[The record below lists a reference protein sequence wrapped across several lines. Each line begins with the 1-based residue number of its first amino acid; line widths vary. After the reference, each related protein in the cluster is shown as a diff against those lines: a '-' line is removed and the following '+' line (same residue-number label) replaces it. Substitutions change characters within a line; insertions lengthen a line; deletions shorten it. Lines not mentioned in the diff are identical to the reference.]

1 MKFSIGMVGDF
12 GPDQTVELARF
23 AERRGLD
30 QVWVAD
36 ERFYR
41 DVYASMTLLACRTER
56 IRIGAMVTDPFV
68 RHPAL
73 TATAAASVDEISGG
87 RCVLGMGAG
96 VSGFAAMGIERIRP
110 ARAIKE
116 AIALINRLCD
126 GEQDVKYEG
135 EIIRFDGGHLGFE
148 PLRRVPIFVAGRG
161 PRVLQAGGEM
171 ADGVVVASYASEEG
185 IRWGIDHVAKGAARG
200 GRSLEDIELMSWLY
214 TSVSDDGDRARDSV
228 RTGVAVAMWGSR
240 EILAKIGVTLPDDV
254 LRFMDEHSYG
264 HAPGLTGT
272 LGRMLPD
279 ELLGQFSLAGT
290 PAEVTERLIRIARMA
305 SGTPP
310 SGSSPPRGS
319 RSTRCSSACWRR
331 SSPRCAPPSS
341 DPRRPRFSH
350 LVRAPCSR
358 RASPAAPAD
367 LLPPEAYRVADDL
380 LVERHELRDDGRV
393 THERFRARAKLA
405 LVVVD
410 GMPVAPAQSIAHR
423 LRAVGV
429 QGARIVRRAGAFE
442 NRLHRAPHGRTG
454 CHGAGLRTPSE
465 QPAREHREVRKT
477 GEPHLPLGMVD
488 RDDERV
494 VLEEH
499 RYRVPARVRR

>member
-23 AERRGLD
+23 AERSGLD

-87 RCVLGMGAG
+87 RCVLGIGAG

-126 GEQDVKYEG
+126 GERDVKFEG
-135 EIIRFDGGHLGFE
+135 EIIRFDGGNLGFK

-214 TSVSDDGDRARDSV
+214 TSVSDDGDRARDAV

-290 PAEVTERLIRIARMA
+290 PAEVTERLIRIARMGIGHA
-305 SGTPP
+305 AFWIFPP
-310 SGSSPPRGS
+310 EGESIYAVLEPLLEEVIP
-319 RSTRCSSACWRR
+319 A
-331 SSPRCAPPSS
+331 
-341 DPRRPRFSH
+341 
-350 LVRAPCSR
+350 VRA
-358 RASPAAPAD
+358 A
-367 LLPPEAYRVADDL
+367 
-380 LVERHELRDDGRV
+380 VE
-393 THERFRARAKLA
+393 
-405 LVVVD
+405 
-410 GMPVAPAQSIAHR
+410 
-423 LRAVGV
+423 
-429 QGARIVRRAGAFE
+429 
-442 NRLHRAPHGRTG
+442 
-454 CHGAGLRTPSE
+454 
-465 QPAREHREVRKT
+465 
-477 GEPHLPLGMVD
+477 
-488 RDDERV
+488 
-494 VLEEH
+494 
-499 RYRVPARVRR
+499 

>member
-126 GEQDVKYEG
+126 GERDVKFEG

-200 GRSLEDIELMSWLY
+200 GRRLEDIELMSWLY
-214 TSVSDDGDRARDSV
+214 TSISDDGDRARDAV

-279 ELLGQFSLAGT
+279 AAARAVFS
-290 PAEVTERLIRIARMA
+290 
-305 SGTPP
+305 
-310 SGSSPPRGS
+310 RG
-319 RSTRCSSACWRR
+319 
-331 SSPRCAPPSS
+331 
-341 DPRRPRFSH
+341 DPRRGHRTAHPH
-350 LVRAPCSR
+350 RA
-358 RASPAAPAD
+358 
-367 LLPPEAYRVADDL
+367 
-380 LVERHELRDDGRV
+380 DG
-393 THERFRARAKLA
+393 HRARRILDLSARGGI
-405 LVVVD
+405 D
-410 GMPVAPAQSIAHR
+410 
-423 LRAVGV
+423 LR
-429 QGARIVRRAGAFE
+429 GA
-442 NRLHRAPHGRTG
+442 
-454 CHGAGLRTPSE
+454 
-465 QPAREHREVRKT
+465 
-477 GEPHLPLGMVD
+477 
-488 RDDERV
+488 
-494 VLEEH
+494 
-499 RYRVPARVRR
+499 RVPAGGGHPRGARRRRVIRGARPARARGARPRDPRAATR

>member
-126 GEQDVKYEG
+126 GEQDVKFEG

-200 GRSLEDIELMSWLY
+200 GRRLEDIELMSWLY
-214 TSVSDDGDRARDSV
+214 TSVSGDGDRARDAV

-290 PAEVTERLIRIARMA
+290 PAEVTERLIRIARMGIGHA
-305 SGTPP
+305 AFWIFPP
-310 SGSSPPRGS
+310 EGESIYAVLEPLLEEVIP
-319 RSTRCSSACWRR
+319 A
-331 SSPRCAPPSS
+331 
-341 DPRRPRFSH
+341 
-350 LVRAPCSR
+350 VRA
-358 RASPAAPAD
+358 A
-367 LLPPEAYRVADDL
+367 
-380 LVERHELRDDGRV
+380 VE
-393 THERFRARAKLA
+393 
-405 LVVVD
+405 
-410 GMPVAPAQSIAHR
+410 
-423 LRAVGV
+423 
-429 QGARIVRRAGAFE
+429 
-442 NRLHRAPHGRTG
+442 
-454 CHGAGLRTPSE
+454 
-465 QPAREHREVRKT
+465 
-477 GEPHLPLGMVD
+477 
-488 RDDERV
+488 
-494 VLEEH
+494 
-499 RYRVPARVRR
+499 